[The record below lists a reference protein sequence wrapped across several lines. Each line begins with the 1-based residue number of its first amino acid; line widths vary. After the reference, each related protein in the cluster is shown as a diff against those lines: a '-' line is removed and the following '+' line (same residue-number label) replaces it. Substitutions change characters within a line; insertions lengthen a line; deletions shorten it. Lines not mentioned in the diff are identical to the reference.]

1 AAARAGDFR
10 DEPAWRVLQRARAYR
25 ANRPSQQRMAAGRRE
40 RDDRQLN
47 RWRRGSRDCAGNRY
61 FCRYARRTL
70 ERCLIEQAL
79 AKISGEIAEQAKK
92 ADLPENLRQRL
103 KEAFREHPELSWDV
117 VVSAII
123 RRGFP

>member
-1 AAARAGDFR
+1 
-10 DEPAWRVLQRARAYR
+10 
-25 ANRPSQQRMAAGRRE
+25 
-40 RDDRQLN
+40 
-47 RWRRGSRDCAGNRY
+47 
-61 FCRYARRTL
+61 L